1 MPTSARHTRALVP
14 IRLAGMEGHIRF
26 KRHLKRSADLKN
38 KSDLHLTNSSLLLS
52 RQRTSCHISFS
63 GSNITTQLNC
73 MGLCLPV
80 PVRSIRKGSSGLIR
94 LTYLQIHSGEIHQE
108 ETDARTSWKARIE
121 TPGMQNMY

>member
-38 KSDLHLTNSSLLLS
+38 KSDLHLTNSSLLPS

-73 MGLCLPV
+73 MGLCSLDPRISRASRAKPARGISQVLMSGNPV
-80 PVRSIRKGSSGLIR
+80 PRPGDLLYAEVAGR
-94 LTYLQIHSGEIHQE
+94 LLRA
-108 ETDARTSWKARIE
+108 D
-121 TPGMQNMY
+121 